1 MIRRIRKW
9 LGFDDVQHWTR
20 GEKVTCI
27 GLLLFLFG
35 ASAADSV
42 GTGSYISAGIS
53 VVGLILLGAGVYWIK
68 QEEKS
73 DAESFFN
80 D

>member
-1 MIRRIRKW
+1 MIRRIRRW

-20 GEKVTCI
+20 GEKVACI
-27 GLLLFLFG
+27 GLLLFLLG

-42 GTGSYISAGIS
+42 GTGFYISVGIS
-53 VVGLILLGAGVYWIK
+53 AAGLILLGAGAYWMK

>member
-1 MIRRIRKW
+1 VIRRIRKW
-9 LGFDDVQHWTR
+9 LGLTMYS
-20 GEKVTCI
+20 I
-27 GLLLFLFG
+27 GLLLLLFG

-42 GTGSYISAGIS
+42 GTGFYISAGIS
-53 VVGLILLGAGVYWIK
+53 VVGLILLGAGVYWIE
-68 QEEKS
+68 QEAKS